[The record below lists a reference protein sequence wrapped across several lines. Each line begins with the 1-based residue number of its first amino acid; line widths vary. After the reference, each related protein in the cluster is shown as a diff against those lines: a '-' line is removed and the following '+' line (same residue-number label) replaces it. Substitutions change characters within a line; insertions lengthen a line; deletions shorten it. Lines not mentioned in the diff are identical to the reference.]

1 VRNGSCPWY
10 ALSRPR
16 PENEWAFEQR
26 GKIIYPDIA
35 PWPEFAFDD
44 MGFFGGNTTYVIP
57 TNDMFLLGTLNSKVT
72 AFSHR
77 QQNSTIQQGFLR
89 FIALYLRKFPIP
101 ATPPAERRVIE
112 RLVRRLLAL
121 RGEGPEAAALE
132 QELNE
137 RVYRLFELTAEETA
151 LIEESLTRQ
160 TAR

>member
-1 VRNGSCPWY
+1 
-10 ALSRPR
+10 
-16 PENEWAFEQR
+16 
-26 GKIIYPDIA
+26 
-35 PWPEFAFDD
+35 